1 MRLTLVTSMLTSFVC
16 EERPSKIDSLRTI
29 SSPTLKVCSACG
41 AVWISF
47 ICWCTLL
54 LTWLLYPKSHKKYTT
69 FFKKVKKGP
78 GQCPRIE
85 KMTLRRSI
93 FVKKIVHSI
102 SAYDSPRTGAIQ
114 TPYLL
119 TGLLLRVYSIV
130 ERGT

>member
-1 MRLTLVTSMLTSFVC
+1 
-16 EERPSKIDSLRTI
+16 
-29 SSPTLKVCSACG
+29 
-41 AVWISF
+41 
-47 ICWCTLL
+47 
-54 LTWLLYPKSHKKYTT
+54 
-69 FFKKVKKGP
+69 
-78 GQCPRIE
+78 
-85 KMTLRRSI
+85 MTLRRSI